1 MAEVLGEGA
10 GATVGVALP
19 PTMTPDTGTGMQ
31 VERQTVVLELHIFK
45 PGFSRKI
52 RAAEAVKRGTEGE
65 DAANS
70 QAPGEGLAST
80 SEDMA
85 EDAALAQTGMD
96 TAWISVSQALLDRSE
111 IRDISHCDDELTSW
125 IKRRA
130 VPSPMMAHGFYT
142 LPLGLVEEVD
152 ARVQAYLVRREEKID
167 EFGEKWTALKE
178 DARRRRG
185 SYYREEDYP
194 DFQTGVRP
202 RYRVEARWIS
212 YNTPAALLQLNRDI
226 HAREEAKARLKWEE
240 AAADVRDA
248 LRVQMLKMVSTL
260 EKQLGTDEETGKRK
274 SLNASGVLKF
284 QEFLSFFEARNLTND
299 DDLAALTRQA
309 RELITGVDPE
319 VLRKDGALRDKLAES
334 FENIRKETEGL
345 VTVRKRVFIHDE
357 PVPDDV
363 VTGSAVNTE
372 NAEVEVNGGQVA
384 G

>member
-19 PTMTPDTGTGMQ
+19 PTMTPDTGTGTQ

-65 DAANS
+65 AKTETEEDVPETTEATTE
-70 QAPGEGLAST
+70 APAPS
-80 SEDMA
+80 
-85 EDAALAQTGMD
+85 GMD

-152 ARVQAYLVRREEKID
+152 ARVQAYLVKREEKID

-345 VTVRKRVFIHDE
+345 VTVRKRAFIHDE
-357 PVPDDV
+357 PVPDAV
-363 VTGSAVNTE
+363 VTESAVNAE